1 MAFRHIW
8 AYSLCWGSPE
18 VEEIFKCHSH
28 GNVVVWPTENT
39 DSVHYVGAVLAATSV
54 VIGLSLTTLLSVS
67 PMDLSSPY

>member
-1 MAFRHIW
+1 MHI
-8 AYSLCWGSPE
+8 AYAGGRQKSRRY
-18 VEEIFKCHSH
+18 FKCHSH